1 VPQTPLILVTND
13 DGILSPGLLAAAE
26 AVSGL
31 GELLLVAPAA
41 QQTSMSR
48 AFSHD
53 VGAGVIER
61 VEVPVGGHKV
71 PAYSVSGSPALTV
84 THALLEL
91 AERPVGLCVSGVN
104 YGENVGGSIGVSGTI
119 GAALEAANHGIP
131 GIAVSVTVQVGEWR
145 TFGAIDWTAATY
157 FTRLLATQVLA
168 EGLPDGVS
176 VLNLNVP
183 QSATADTELRKTVQ
197 SRQPYYVRRRPDP
210 ARPFGQPY
218 RFPVDKVVDWD
229 TLEPGTDIH
238 AVVRDEVASVTPLT
252 WRMTADT
259 DWKPPGR

>member
-1 VPQTPLILVTND
+1 
-13 DGILSPGLLAAAE
+13 
-26 AVSGL
+26 
-31 GELLLVAPAA
+31 
-41 QQTSMSR
+41 M
-48 AFSHD
+48 
-53 VGAGVIER
+53 IER
-61 VEVPVGGHKV
+61 VEVPVGGRKV
-71 PAYSVSGSPALTV
+71 PAYAVSGSPALTV

-131 GIAVSVTVQVGEWR
+131 SIAASVTVQVGEWR

-183 QSATADTELRKTVQ
+183 RSATANTGCA
-197 SRQPYYVRRRPDP
+197 RRCR
-210 ARPFGQPY
+210 A
-218 RFPVDKVVDWD
+218 
-229 TLEPGTDIH
+229 
-238 AVVRDEVASVTPLT
+238 ASPTTSAAAPI
-252 WRMTADT
+252 R
-259 DWKPPGR
+259 PGRSASPTGSLSTRLSTGTRWSREQTSTRSSATKSPRSPR